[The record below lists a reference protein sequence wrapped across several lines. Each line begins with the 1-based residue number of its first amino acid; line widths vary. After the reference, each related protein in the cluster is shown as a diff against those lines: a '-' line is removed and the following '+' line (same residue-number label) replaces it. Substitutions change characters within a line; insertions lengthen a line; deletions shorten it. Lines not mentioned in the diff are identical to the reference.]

1 MNTSFKFALKIL
13 ILTAVVLWSV
23 NAFQASAQETPKGTR
38 GTQQNIQDARKK
50 VETMRTELKNE
61 IRIRQ
66 EEAKK
71 QIEAVREQVKQRI
84 ISQREAFK
92 EKISQMKDERK
103 RQTAVRLEEQINQIN
118 EHWTTHFS
126 NVLNQLENVLAK
138 IEVRAQ
144 KAEANGNDVSGVK
157 TAIEAAHNVI
167 KTARDAVV
175 AQAAKGYTVTF
186 ESEDRLKEA
195 FKTVKEQLR
204 KDLTGLRDGTIK
216 NARKAVQDVFQA
228 LRQIPGVDKEP
239 TATSTPAGTNE

>member
-1 MNTSFKFALKIL
+1 MNISPKFALKIL
-13 ILTAVVLWSV
+13 ILAAVVLLGV
-23 NAFQASAQETPKGTR
+23 NAIQVNAQKINE
-38 GTQQNIQDARKK
+38 ARQK
-50 VETMRTELKNE
+50 VEEVRTGLRNAIK
-61 IRIRQ
+61 IKQ

-71 QIEAVREQVKQRI
+71 QIEAVREQVKEKVKT
-84 ISQREAFK
+84 QREAFK

-103 RQTAVRLEEQINQIN
+103 RQTAERLEEQLNQIN
-118 EHWTTHFS
+118 ERWTTHFS

-138 IEVRAQ
+138 IEIRAQ
-144 KAEANGNDVSGVK
+144 KAEVNGSDVSSVK
-157 TAIEAAHNVI
+157 TAIETARNAI

-175 AQAAKGYTVTF
+175 TQAAKGYTVTF
-186 ESEDRLKEA
+186 ESEDKLKDA

-204 KDLTGLRDGTIK
+204 KDLTGLRDGAIR

>member
-1 MNTSFKFALKIL
+1 M
-13 ILTAVVLWSV
+13 AVVLWSV

-50 VETMRTELKNE
+50 VEAVRTELRNE
-61 IRIRQ
+61 IKTRQ

-71 QIEAVREQVKQRI
+71 QIEAVREQVKQRVKT
-84 ISQREAFK
+84 QREEFK

-118 EHWTTHFS
+118 ERWTTHFS

-144 KAEANGNDVSGVK
+144 KAEANGNNVSGVK
-157 TAIEAAHNVI
+157 TAIETARNAI
-167 KTARDAVV
+167 KTARDAVIV
-175 AQAAKGYTVTF
+175 QAAKVYTVKF
-186 ESEDRLKEA
+186 ESEDKLKEA

-204 KDLTGLRDGTIK
+204 QDLTGLRDGAIK
-216 NARKAVQDVFQA
+216 NARKAVQNVFQV
-228 LRQIPGVDKEP
+228 LRQVSKVDEEP
-239 TATSTPAGTNE
+239 TATSTPSE